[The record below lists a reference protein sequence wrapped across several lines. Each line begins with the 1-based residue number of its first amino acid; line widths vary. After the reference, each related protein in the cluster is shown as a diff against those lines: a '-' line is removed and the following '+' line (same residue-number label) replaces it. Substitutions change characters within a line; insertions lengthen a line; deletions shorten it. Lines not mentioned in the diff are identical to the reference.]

1 MTLLWFYIIV
11 FLFITVIIIALLAA
25 ARDTKKA
32 GNRVIRYL
40 LDIEERYAYYINQKI
55 EQADSSKH
63 SLELN
68 KNNIVNEAIII
79 LKPDIEALIAH
90 INSTVY
96 NNVKIEYY
104 HGIFKSIAP
113 ISEQHF
119 KQSRR
124 HKNKKLSEAEEEEF
138 FAAFE
143 DAIRSDLTSRLL
155 EIES

>member
-1 MTLLWFYIIV
+1 MKLIWFYALAFLLVIV
-11 FLFITVIIIALLAA
+11 FIIALIAA
-25 ARDTKKA
+25 GRDTKKA

-40 LDIEERYAYYINQKI
+40 LDIEDRYAYYIEQKT
-55 EQADSSKH
+55 EQADSKH

-68 KNNIVNEAIII
+68 KHNIVNEAIII

-90 INSTVY
+90 INATTY
-96 NNVKIEYY
+96 NKVKIEYY

-113 ISEQHF
+113 ISEQYF
-119 KQSRR
+119 KQSRL
-124 HKNKKLSEAEEEEF
+124 HKDKNLSEADEEEF

-155 EIES
+155 AMEG